1 MTQDWTWT
9 GTAPDTMT
17 ELNQMLNPRMKALEN
32 KLASLSDL
40 GRVVVTD
47 RKYGAVGDGLTDDT
61 AAIQAAWD
69 AASGGDEI
77 FYPAGSYSITTL
89 TIPAK
94 ILNHVGPNSYI
105 GPGAQITGS
114 GAITIDTPAATA
126 SRGTTFRNLYILNTA
141 VGGTALRI
149 RNGGLVL
156 RDMLAEHSS
165 TGGLGIETIS
175 QFGLN
180 WTQVFISAGSGGTA
194 WKSLPD
200 GGNGGINVLFN
211 NVFTNIVVSGQ
222 GGAGAG
228 VSFKGGTNA
237 AGNTF
242 VNLDIENVTTAL
254 DIDTGQSNTFIG
266 THIESADTEFIESD
280 TSRNIHISPQ
290 TRLAHTI
297 SRLSIMLS
305 TRDDSVNADAQ
316 ALGRWTTPTF
326 ADGDFLAVGG
336 GNTWTLAAGD
346 VDAYQ
351 YMRTGDKT
359 MTVNFYLS
367 STTVGGTPTTLTIAI
382 PNSYVAADSA
392 LASCYLVDNGG
403 TAETG
408 VCKVDAAGT
417 VIEIEQIDGAAFG
430 ASTNTTDVRGQI
442 TFEIQ

>member
-1 MTQDWTWT
+1 MTAIKDALI
-9 GTAPDTMT
+9 GARFLDKGGAIFNIKHPDF
-17 ELNQMLNPRMKALEN
+17 
-32 KLASLSDL
+32 
-40 GRVVVTD
+40 
-47 RKYGAVGDGLTDDT
+47 GAIGDGVTDDT

-77 FYPAGSYSITTL
+77 FYPSGIYSITTL

-126 SRGTTFRNLYILNTA
+126 SRGSTIKNLYLFNTA
-141 VGGTALRI
+141 VGGTVLRI

-165 TGGLGIETIS
+165 TGGIGIETIA

-180 WTQVFISAGSGGTA
+180 WTQIFISAGSGGTA

-211 NVFTNIVVSGQ
+211 NVFTNVVVSGQ

-228 VSFKGGTNA
+228 VSFKGGNKA
-237 AGNTF
+237 SGNTF
-242 VNLDIENVTTAL
+242 INLDIENVTVAL
-254 DIDTGQSNTFIG
+254 DIDSGWSNTFIG

-305 TRDDSVNADAQ
+305 TRDDTVNKDAQ

-326 ADGDFLAVGG
+326 SAGDFAALGG
-336 GNTWTLAAGD
+336 GNSWTVASGD
-346 VDAYQ
+346 VVTYQ

-359 MTVNFYLS
+359 MTLDFYLNA
-367 STTVGGTPTTLTIAI
+367 TTIGGTPETLTIAI
-382 PNSYVAADSA
+382 PNGYIADKNSFGS
-392 LASCYLVDNGG
+392 LCFLIDNGG
-403 TAETG
+403 TPEAGT
-408 VCKVDAAGT
+408 CSIAAAGT
-417 VIEIEQIDGAAFG
+417 VVLIKMLAATNF
-430 ASTNTTDVRGQI
+430 ATSTNTTHVRGQI